1 MTEVLRCL
9 WAALVL
15 VRTQPKAAL
24 RELEG
29 LRGGTVDPRLRSKLW
44 PALAALRNGRRVDA
58 EGWIRRALK
67 YHEARRSG
75 RNEGS

>member
-29 LRGGTVDPRLRSKLW
+29 LRGSTVDPRLRSKL
-44 PALAALRNGRRVDA
+44 
-58 EGWIRRALK
+58 
-67 YHEARRSG
+67 
-75 RNEGS
+75 